1 MFSSDKNNKI
11 SSATGALSSAS
22 KYLTLGLALNIV
34 APFLPSAEV
43 FSASVYAEAAATDG
57 GGKARINVAEDLTIM
72 SQSMAAAV
80 CIIDLGFD
88 LEHEIHVLED
98 ARDEFNQMLHAL
110 EFGNLALGIPTA
122 EHNSRAIRAIRAVHE
137 AWTPFE
143 IAVNAVLAGDHT
155 AEAAVTIIETNG
167 DLLEKTEYLVAT
179 IEAEHTNPSEV
190 LLADAIAIT
199 IAERQ
204 EMLAHKMILEA
215 CEIEGHFSG
224 PEVIARFQE
233 TISLFENS
241 LIALRDGMPMVG
253 VRPPPNEEIK
263 YELELAWEE
272 WLLAKPVLEMIHEN
286 SGAAR
291 EEILHVREVAEGLDH
306 RMHIIVIEY
315 LLSTPGSD
323 DIYRLPMLAYL
334 DNTLKA
340 WVNDPIIIEAVRTA
354 NAEHGHLT
362 EAQRHDLEIAWEA
375 EIVAG
380 GGPLSDRIEH
390 NTASAFLRDR
400 HDETEAIV
408 TEIFVMDKSGL
419 NVAES
424 EVTAEYWHAEDER
437 WALTVGDRSGNIHI
451 SDVHLEEGGHVYQ
464 SQLSVPIKDP
474 VSGALIGVMTFG
486 INIQAMF

>member
-1 MFSSDKNNKI
+1 
-11 SSATGALSSAS
+11 
-22 KYLTLGLALNIV
+22 
-34 APFLPSAEV
+34 
-43 FSASVYAEAAATDG
+43 
-57 GGKARINVAEDLTIM
+57 
-72 SQSMAAAV
+72 MAAAV

-88 LEHEIHVLED
+88 LEHETHVLED

-241 LIALRDGMPMVG
+241 LIALR
-253 VRPPPNEEIK
+253 
-263 YELELAWEE
+263 
-272 WLLAKPVLEMIHEN
+272 
-286 SGAAR
+286 GAAR